1 MNDVFISYAHIDN
14 ETIEE
19 DQKGWITQLHR
30 ILQVRLAQLMGAE
43 PRIWRDQKLSG
54 SDLYDQTIVEQFLDS
69 KILVSVLSP
78 RYVNSEWCAR
88 ELDEFCTNAE
98 QTDGLKVD
106 DKSRVFKVVKTPVE
120 VSEMPPRVRELYDK
134 LLGFEFYETEPESG
148 RVIEYNEV
156 FGAEAK
162 QRYFEKVYDLAHSVY
177 EVLKTMKLGSGP
189 QPVPT
194 NVGVSKTIYLAE
206 VSSDLYSERDQLR
219 RDLIERGHKVLP
231 EFSLPPLGPQVQ
243 EAMQKALPDCD
254 LSIHL
259 VGQRYGM
266 IPEESDYSMAELQNR
281 IAASFDKENFERL
294 IWLPKGSDPQDD
306 KQKAFVDRLVESPD
320 AHRGAEVIVDTL
332 ENFKELVVEKLTP
345 KPEPPKEDP
354 APAGDAPA
362 PVPSEGGTNRIYLIC
377 DQGDEEAIEPLE
389 DYLYDKGFE
398 VSLPDFEGDEAEVSE
413 VHRQNLVD
421 CDSVIV
427 FYGSARN
434 SWVDIKFRE
443 LMKATGYGRSGPIEH
458 TAVFVA
464 PPYDRRKERYRSQ
477 SATVIQQGEQFAS
490 TPALEEFV
498 GKLKSNR

>member
-1 MNDVFISYAHIDN
+1 M
-14 ETIEE
+14 
-19 DQKGWITQLHR
+19 
-30 ILQVRLAQLMGAE
+30 
-43 PRIWRDQKLSG
+43 
-54 SDLYDQTIVEQFLDS
+54 DS

-120 VSEMPPRVRELYDK
+120 VSEMPPRIRELYDK

-219 RDLIERGHKVLP
+219 RYLIERGHKVLP
-231 EFSLPPLGPQVQ
+231 EFSLPPLGPQVE

-281 IAASFDKENFERL
+281 IAASFDKEDFERL
-294 IWLPKGSDPQDD
+294 IWLPKGGDPQDD
-306 KQKAFVDRLVESPD
+306 KQKAFVNRLVESPD

-332 ENFKELVVEKLTP
+332 ENFKELVVAEAFDFPSHGLRAVLRVRIAGA
-345 KPEPPKEDP
+345 EHHQRWPPP
-354 APAGDAPA
+354 
-362 PVPSEGGTNRIYLIC
+362 PVQCVLRHFFLIC
-377 DQGDEEAIEPLE
+377 GSQGHFCHNFITL
-389 DYLYDKGFE
+389 
-398 VSLPDFEGDEAEVSE
+398 SLVKTLFFAYS
-413 VHRQNLVD
+413 HH
-421 CDSVIV
+421 
-427 FYGSARN
+427 
-434 SWVDIKFRE
+434 
-443 LMKATGYGRSGPIEH
+443 GP
-458 TAVFVA
+458 
-464 PPYDRRKERYRSQ
+464 
-477 SATVIQQGEQFAS
+477 
-490 TPALEEFV
+490 
-498 GKLKSNR
+498 